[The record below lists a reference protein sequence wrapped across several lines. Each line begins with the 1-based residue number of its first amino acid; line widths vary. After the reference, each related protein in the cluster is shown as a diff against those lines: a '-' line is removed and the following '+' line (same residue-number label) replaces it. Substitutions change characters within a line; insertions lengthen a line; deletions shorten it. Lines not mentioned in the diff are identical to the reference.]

1 MGERRKAGQ
10 NVPGNNGKFFPED
23 SNGNIIEGTYDT
35 PVGEVRVKKLQKAKH
50 YDVISMARA
59 MNDNFAQRTKELFE
73 PEVEA
78 VKEATESGIYV
89 SLRPNRP
96 PHDDQDCIRVNA
108 SGRCFCSHLLKEHTS
123 FTKNRNVPCAKDNC
137 KCKRFMYAP
146 GRPEEFGEFWLR
158 KRRDF
163 DPKAYR
169 MKCSCKHTHEEHEC
183 YPSPYRCR
191 AKGCGC
197 SAFNSASVCAACDMH
212 WQDHDTVFE
221 TEQERKQAGRQI
233 REDWL
238 PFSELPA
245 LRDIAVTGVDNPNV
259 ETLADALP
267 PSMRDKLTQSKD
279 RPALPPR

>member
-1 MGERRKAGQ
+1 
-10 NVPGNNGKFFPED
+10 
-23 SNGNIIEGTYDT
+23 
-35 PVGEVRVKKLQKAKH
+35 
-50 YDVISMARA
+50 
-59 MNDNFAQRTKELFE
+59 
-73 PEVEA
+73 
-78 VKEATESGIYV
+78 
-89 SLRPNRP
+89 LRPNRP

-123 FTKNRNVPCAKDNC
+123 FTKNRNVPCA
-137 KCKRFMYAP
+137 
-146 GRPEEFGEFWLR
+146 
-158 KRRDF
+158 
-163 DPKAYR
+163 
-169 MKCSCKHTHEEHEC
+169 KCSCKHTHEEHEC